1 MNQPSKLLQ
10 LPSELRNKIYSLV
23 LVHPTAIRIPF
34 GQSESSK
41 RALLRANHQVHD
53 EAVGIYYGNNA
64 FIADCGVWFLNADLI
79 CWLRSLGWKK
89 RLLLKDIRLS
99 LRQQKVFSPPGGVGD
114 THFFITALIKR
125 LDGMGLLLPLD
136 AVRVELGDEYL
147 TYSELDARVR
157 ASGKKKKEHY

>member
-10 LPSELRNKIYSLV
+10 LPSELRNKIYELV
-23 LVHPTAIRIPF
+23 LIQPHAIRIPL

-41 RALLRANHQVHD
+41 RALLRANHQIHD

-64 FIADCGVWFLNADLI
+64 FLADCGVWFLNADLI

-99 LRQQKVFSPPGGVGD
+99 LRQQRVFALPGGVAD
-114 THFFITALIKR
+114 PHFFLTALIKR

-136 AVRVELGDEYL
+136 AVRVEVGEEYL
-147 TYSELDARVR
+147 PYSELDARVR
-157 ASGKKKKEHY
+157 ASREKKEEHY